1 MKNKTLKIR
10 TIVLLSSFIVIAL
23 SLIILGYL
31 TIKIS
36 KTYFSKEIANQLAT
50 QVNLVKKFVE
60 STDKAIEDA
69 SFRAREKAE
78 KDLNRLLSNVLIEI
92 NRKNP
97 KNIDEIRELILSR
110 KIGEKG
116 YFFMLDMNGTLTIHP
131 SSEGKNLKGQ
141 PYIDEILNKKDGF
154 IRYTRTTDPAKP
166 VVYASYGYIEK
177 LNSILVATVNE
188 NDYIGNEL
196 KTTNMIKNEVKNT
209 IKSTKIGTTGYY
221 YVIDSTGTLIIHPNK
236 EGQNISNFDYIKEI
250 INKKEGVIRY
260 PWEGKF
266 KVVAFTYYKNLD
278 WIIAAGSYEDEFIG
292 PTIKSIKTWFI
303 SVSIAI
309 VIVLFLIIRF
319 IFNKYVT
326 RPVDILSDEFKSIA
340 EGDLTTLIEYNRN
353 DEMGII
359 IKNVED
365 MKYQMNNTLC
375 SVKKSA
381 DNVTQSSDAI
391 DLSSKEMSK
400 AIDHLTSKVSQVEI
414 AVHEMSATIQEITNN
429 IGGISREVSTVK
441 DLADK
446 GKNDLK
452 IAVNNVSDLS
462 NSVQK
467 SGENIQKLGDA
478 SKEIGSILEVIREI
492 ADQTN
497 LLALNAAIEA
507 ARAGEFG
514 RGFAVVADEIRKLA
528 ERTAKSISEINSMI
542 GNIQKEVD
550 ASVRDVTN
558 ISKAASESV
567 IIIEKLNS
575 SFNEILSGVVEIADK
590 INSVA
595 TAVEEQSSAANE
607 ISANMSEVSAVAEEN
622 SSIAEQNRIQAENL
636 RELAQGLL
644 KLVAQF
650 KLKMC

>member
-607 ISANMSEVSAVAEEN
+607 ISANMSEVSAAAEEN

>member
-1 MKNKTLKIR
+1 MKNKSLKIR

-36 KTYFSKEIANQLAT
+36 KTYFSKEIANQLTA
-50 QVNLVKKFVE
+50 QVNLVKNFVE
-60 STDKAIEDA
+60 ITNKAIED
-69 SFRAREKAE
+69 SSLRVREKAE
-78 KDLNRLLSNVLIEI
+78 KDLNRLLSNVLSEI
-92 NRKNP
+92 KRKNP

-116 YFFMLDMNGTLTIHP
+116 YFFLLDMNGTLTIHP

-141 PYIDEILNKKDGF
+141 PHIDEILNKKDGF

-166 VVYASYGYIEK
+166 IVYASYGYIEK

-196 KTTNMIKNEVKNT
+196 KTTNMIKNEVKNA
-209 IKSTKIGTTGYY
+209 IKSTKIGSTGYY
-221 YVIDSTGTLIIHPNK
+221 YVIDSTGTLIIHPKK
-236 EGQNISNFDYIKEI
+236 EGENISNFDFIKEI
-250 INKKEGVIRY
+250 INKKEGVLRY

-278 WIIAAGSYEDEFIG
+278 WIISAGSYEDEFIG
-292 PTIKSIKTWFI
+292 PVIKSIKIWFT

-309 VIVLFLIIRF
+309 LIVLFLIIRF

-326 RPVDILSDEFKSIA
+326 RPVDILSAEFKSIS
-340 EGDLTTLIEYNRN
+340 EGDLTTSIEYNRN

-359 IKNVED
+359 IKNVEE

-381 DNVTQSSDAI
+381 DNIIQSSDSI

-400 AIDHLTSKVSQVEI
+400 AINHLTANVSQVEL
-414 AVHEMSATIQEITNN
+414 AVHEMSASIQEITNN
-429 IGGISREVSTVK
+429 IGGISREVSSVK

-452 IAVNNVSDLS
+452 IAVSNVSDLS

-542 GNIQKEVD
+542 KNIQKEVD
-550 ASVRDVTN
+550 ASVRDVNN

-607 ISANMSEVSAVAEEN
+607 ISANISVVSAVSE
-622 SSIAEQNRIQAENL
+622 ITEQNRIQSENL
-636 RELAQGLL
+636 RELAQRLL
-644 KLVAQF
+644 TLVGKF